1 MSITVVDLPV
11 SLQYDDEDNPVFSI
25 ITDDK
30 VFNEVI
36 IEGEAK
42 KTADMATED
51 HEKENITS
59 RPNVGPDPDFSSSG
73 DDLISSLPTTYITTV
88 RPAAS
93 KKIPVPNIDTLS
105 NAAKKSTPKRTKKEP
120 PPPTTTKKSTPKRT
134 SNVSPPPPTTTGS
147 RFKKTTIEE
156 RNDLLLGLESANTKK
171 NTKYAVKLFREWL
184 EVNGHSVEF
193 ENLGDKDLNK
203 LLEVFYTEVRSKK
216 I

>member
-11 SLQYDDEDNPVFSI
+11 SLQYDVEDNPIFSI

-42 KTADMATED
+42 KTTDMATVTED

-59 RPNVGPDPDFSSSG
+59 RPNVGPDPNFSSSG
-73 DDLISSLPTTYITTV
+73 DDLISSLPTTCITTV

-105 NAAKKSTPKRTKKEP
+105 NAAKKSTPKKKEMTYSWVWS
-120 PPPTTTKKSTPKRT
+120 PPTQRETP
-134 SNVSPPPPTTTGS
+134 
-147 RFKKTTIEE
+147 
-156 RNDLLLGLESANTKK
+156 NTP
-171 NTKYAVKLFREWL
+171 
-184 EVNGHSVEF
+184 
-193 ENLGDKDLNK
+193 
-203 LLEVFYTEVRSKK
+203 
-216 I
+216 